1 MMGEI
6 ASIPPALHA
15 LAEVSSGRGVRVPVG
30 LCGCT
35 AAALR
40 SAHQAERSH
49 TVRSIPHVY
58 RVSEGKQHLMVFGAK
73 R

>member
-49 TVRSIPHVY
+49 TVR
-58 RVSEGKQHLMVFGAK
+58 
-73 R
+73 